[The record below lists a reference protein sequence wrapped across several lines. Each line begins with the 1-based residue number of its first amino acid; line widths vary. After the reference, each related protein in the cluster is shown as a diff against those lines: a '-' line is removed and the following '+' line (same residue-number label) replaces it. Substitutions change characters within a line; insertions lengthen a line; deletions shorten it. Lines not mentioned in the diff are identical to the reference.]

1 VWRGWADI
9 VGSSHTG
16 LTHVGIGLEER
27 RAIRKKER
35 TKERKGKKEKRGKKM
50 SAVYE
55 QLLTDTLFGQ
65 HTDEIRTQAGLKLCS
80 TFSNFK
86 NNGFQL

>member
-1 VWRGWADI
+1 
-9 VGSSHTG
+9 
-16 LTHVGIGLEER
+16 
-27 RAIRKKER
+27 
-35 TKERKGKKEKRGKKM
+35 M

-55 QLLTDTLFGQ
+55 QLLTDTLYGQ

-86 NNGFQL
+86 NNGFQLWIIFLKIIIKCKRLKRET